1 MRCALK
7 LSLAASLTLCV
18 AVSTSATALAHG
30 PWMSV
35 WAVPAPTWD
44 GEFSRSCAAY
54 QAAMHVAD
62 TLLTH
67 AELTMAAS
75 AARVSHETRVRA
87 ERSFGEQSEE
97 ATEALLN
104 EGIGTTRSTDRPSPE
119 GRAMLEQVLAWRE
132 QHRGPLD
139 PSLVPP
145 LLLLA
150 RYHAFAQEPSDARRD
165 GMRAIAVLDAQP
177 RIDSLQLSR
186 ALVNVSGF
194 LARNGDLLGGLPLAQ
209 RAVEIRRRIGAKP
222 DVLAGALMNVCA
234 AYVELSSPREA
245 EPPCEETYEIFN
257 RVLGA
262 EHIRTAEAAGN
273 LGIAR
278 AQLGDETSAL
288 TLYEQSIRGRVRFF
302 GPRYSVVGDVHSN
315 VGALHLRMR
324 NYVLA
329 EQEFR
334 KAIDILA
341 EAAGPASND
350 VLAALEGLGRSLFE
364 QGRLAAADSVFLDVV
379 RRVPPNRTEALPN
392 SVPKALIW
400 HAEILATRHE
410 TAEARIQL
418 ERADSMI
425 IAAVGREHMYR
436 VDALIARSGLE
447 LAAGGSHEA
456 LASAREACRIER
468 AHDIFTLEALPQ
480 EDILRYRESPSMAVS
495 AAVRVAEN
503 APRDTA
509 VVVPVWDDVIAAR
522 GLGRREMLRRLHDHV
537 PPGDSVGLALEKQY
551 RDAARRAD
559 RLVSGATGA
568 GAAEAIEAAVRECEA
583 AGRLLARHLAK
594 DEGAF
599 ESSPV
604 TSVECRRALPPGS
617 ALVAFQRV
625 EAPEVGT
632 GVAHYVAFIQPPR
645 GAPARLVKLGGAA
658 ETDDALTTWRA
669 AVERSRADAASER
682 TERRLASWLAKNV
695 WEPVAAATVRAE
707 RVFVVADGEL
717 QTIAPWAW
725 VAASEWPLVSMLD
738 HESELLPLAVTP
750 ASRNELLV
758 VGNVDYGGS
767 VPLGK
772 VVVRSSHGDSVATG
786 FEPLPASG
794 AEVDAVGREWRD
806 AGGSVVALTGARATV
821 AAFIGQAPSAGSLHI
836 ASHTWALNA
845 RMSPRVDPGPLR
857 RVGIAFAGAN
867 HPDTSTAGVLTA
879 AEIADLDLRGVRLVV
894 ISACRSG
901 LGQPLTGEG
910 LLGLRSAFSAAGAR
924 TVVASLWDVSDE
936 ATAFWMQSFYAA
948 LRARNGD
955 VLEAAR
961 DATRAARGSA
971 RMTNRTETAYS
982 WGAFV
987 VAGAP

>member
-1 MRCALK
+1 
-7 LSLAASLTLCV
+7 
-18 AVSTSATALAHG
+18 
-30 PWMSV
+30 
-35 WAVPAPTWD
+35 
-44 GEFSRSCAAY
+44 
-54 QAAMHVAD
+54 
-62 TLLTH
+62 
-67 AELTMAAS
+67 
-75 AARVSHETRVRA
+75 
-87 ERSFGEQSEE
+87 
-97 ATEALLN
+97 
-104 EGIGTTRSTDRPSPE
+104 
-119 GRAMLEQVLAWRE
+119 
-132 QHRGPLD
+132 
-139 PSLVPP
+139 
-145 LLLLA
+145 
-150 RYHAFAQEPSDARRD
+150 
-165 GMRAIAVLDAQP
+165 
-177 RIDSLQLSR
+177 
-186 ALVNVSGF
+186 
-194 LARNGDLLGGLPLAQ
+194 
-209 RAVEIRRRIGAKP
+209 
-222 DVLAGALMNVCA
+222 
-234 AYVELSSPREA
+234 
-245 EPPCEETYEIFN
+245 
-257 RVLGA
+257 
-262 EHIRTAEAAGN
+262 
-273 LGIAR
+273 
-278 AQLGDETSAL
+278 
-288 TLYEQSIRGRVRFF
+288 
-302 GPRYSVVGDVHSN
+302 
-315 VGALHLRMR
+315 
-324 NYVLA
+324 
-329 EQEFR
+329 
-334 KAIDILA
+334 
-341 EAAGPASND
+341 
-350 VLAALEGLGRSLFE
+350 
-364 QGRLAAADSVFLDVV
+364 
-379 RRVPPNRTEALPN
+379 
-392 SVPKALIW
+392 
-400 HAEILATRHE
+400 
-410 TAEARIQL
+410 
-418 ERADSMI
+418 
-425 IAAVGREHMYR
+425 
-436 VDALIARSGLE
+436 
-447 LAAGGSHEA
+447 
-456 LASAREACRIER
+456 
-468 AHDIFTLEALPQ
+468 
-480 EDILRYRESPSMAVS
+480 
-495 AAVRVAEN
+495 
-503 APRDTA
+503 
-509 VVVPVWDDVIAAR
+509 
-522 GLGRREMLRRLHDHV
+522 
-537 PPGDSVGLALEKQY
+537 VGLALEKQY

-559 RLVSGATGA
+559 RLVSGATDA
-568 GAAEAIEAAVRECEA
+568 GTAEAIEAAVRECEA

-604 TSVECRRALPPGS
+604 TSVECRRALLPGS

-625 EAPEVGT
+625 EAPEVGS

-658 ETDDALTTWRA
+658 EIDDALTTWRA

-695 WEPVAAATVRAE
+695 WEPVAAATVHAE

-738 HESELLPLAVTP
+738 HESELLPLAVAP
-750 ASRNELLV
+750 ASRSELLV

-867 HPDTSTAGVLTA
+867 HPDTSAAGVLTA

-955 VLEAAR
+955 ALQAAR
-961 DATRAARGSA
+961 DATRSAKKAARERSRG
-971 RMTNRTETAYS
+971 ETAYS

-987 VAGAP
+987 VAGGP